1 MVKNEFSLSLHHL
14 LLDLWGIQ
22 IGESRRREKGAVLA
36 KIFRLKKL
44 KEGKR
49 VVVGLIIVAQ
59 PRFPLPQCHLLSS
72 SKLEVSLYELMCFL
86 SSSESTSKFSHDF
99 RDKTSSSLFSTRRR
113 NHLEWQEIMVDH
125 RVVGKVVI
133 RYGWYVII
141 LWNEINLKIVIFFF
155 LHYTQVT

>member
-1 MVKNEFSLSLHHL
+1 M
-14 LLDLWGIQ
+14 
-22 IGESRRREKGAVLA
+22 A

-133 RYGWYVII
+133 RYG
-141 LWNEINLKIVIFFF
+141 
-155 LHYTQVT
+155 